1 MVTQDLD
8 LQLLLDVLGVFVFA
22 LSGGLVAVRKGL
34 DLIGIVVLAWLAG
47 LGGGI
52 IRDVFI
58 GDLPPVGI
66 SDWRLLVPALVAGL
80 GTFLWYSRFRGLVVS
95 WSETRLRGLVGRSV
109 RILDACGLSLFAVS
123 GSLKALEHNTGA
135 MAAVFLGV
143 ITAVGGGVLR
153 DVLAGEVPEVLRREL
168 YAVPALVGASLVVLA
183 DWQGFLT
190 PVLVWAAV
198 ALVFVIR
205 MTAVLLDLNAPTA
218 LRTTGEPS

>member
-66 SDWRLLVPALVAGL
+66 SDWRLLVTALAAGL
-80 GTFLWYSRFRGLVVS
+80 GTFLWYSRFRSLVVS